1 MGVFSICSHGL
12 FAGLV
17 MASRLPDAAG
27 LAMFPQGSLADSGL
41 SCDCEA
47 ILYQSI
53 NCRDDDSALV
63 ATGYLNGDEP
73 AVLKLVEKVPS
84 PTQPGMVDSCNKWHY
99 VDDGDGCYS
108 IAQTYR
114 ISLSDFY
121 SWNSKVGT
129 DCAGLWLHYYVCV
142 GIRS

>member
-73 AVLKLVEKVPS
+73 AVLKLVCRKTCGGPIGHQRSKLASICGSEEFF
-84 PTQPGMVDSCNKWHY
+84 PGMSYVSL
-99 VDDGDGCYS
+99 VDDFWS
-108 IAQTYR
+108 
-114 ISLSDFY
+114 
-121 SWNSKVGT
+121 SWN
-129 DCAGLWLHYYVCV
+129 
-142 GIRS
+142 